1 MTSPAEGTNNGSD
14 GNGRVTLAVL
24 GSKLDDLTDTVD
36 DLVTLFRS
44 DHDKLTQIC
53 TKFEDIDT
61 LKKAI
66 IGNVIAVVVAISGAV
81 WALLKQ

>member
-1 MTSPAEGTNNGSD
+1 MTSPVGTSNGD

-24 GSKLDDLTDTVD
+24 GSKMDDLTETVR
-36 DLVTLFRS
+36 DLVKMVHT
-44 DHDKLTQIC
+44 DHDKLTTVC
-53 TKFEDIDT
+53 TKFEEIDT

>member
-24 GSKLDDLTDTVD
+24 GSKMDDLTKKVD
-36 DLVTLFRS
+36 SLTEKYSD
-44 DHDKLTQIC
+44 DHDKVTVLC
-53 TKFEDIDT
+53 TKQDRQDT
-61 LKKAI
+61 WTKATVGGVISAI
-66 IGNVIAVVVAISGAV
+66 IGAI

>member
-1 MTSPAEGTNNGSD
+1 MTATPEGADSG

-24 GSKLDDLTDTVD
+24 GSKMDDLADTVK
-36 DLVTLFRS
+36 DLAQMYRV
-44 DHDKLTQIC
+44 DHDKLTQVC

-66 IGNVIAVVVAISGAV
+66 IGNVVAVIGAIMAAIWG
-81 WALLKQ
+81 LIR